1 MGFKGTKGK
10 WIYNNSLQMH
20 SGCRVIFSDNEVLI
34 HKSENKNGLS
44 ETEIEANAQLISCA
58 PEMLE
63 MLDEL
68 LKELSFH
75 GYNNS
80 TAIYKA
86 KQLIKKATEI

>member
-1 MGFKGTKGK
+1 MEFKGTKGK

-20 SGCRVIFSDNEVLI
+20 SGCRVIFNDNEVLI

-63 MLDEL
+63 MLIKL
-68 LKELSFH
+68 QTQGSFH
-75 GYNNS
+75 YGDLE
-80 TAIYKA
+80 KLE
-86 KQLIKKATEI
+86 QLIKKATEI